1 MAPRSESV
9 LYIVVVY
16 NDIFVLI
23 GLECG
28 YTYCVGLKMVGGQ
41 YLLVTADRS
50 DGKAP
55 SVICV
60 ELGDHFFSNVH
71 FV

>member
-28 YTYCVGLKMVGGQ
+28 YTYCVGLEMVGG
-41 YLLVTADRS
+41 
-50 DGKAP
+50 
-55 SVICV
+55 
-60 ELGDHFFSNVH
+60 
-71 FV
+71 